1 MSAKVGTPLDACVA
15 VGLGCWGRMPALL
28 AVCLFVSIMAAAT
41 AAAAA
46 AAAAVSFSLCF
57 SLAFLFLSYSA
68 SLSPLFPLPFSI
80 SLFHRF
86 CLSLIPSL
94 ILIVCARVCLS
105 HPLTSPLPLLLSD

>member
-46 AAAAVSFSLCF
+46 AVSFSLCF
-57 SLAFLFLSYSA
+57 SLAFLFLSYSV
-68 SLSPLFPLPFSI
+68 SLSPLSPLPFSI

-86 CLSLIPSL
+86 CLSLISSL